1 MAYTLQVNLL
11 DHRAKKCS
19 QSPCTNYKQQPHN
32 NNLTTTTPQRTSII
46 TCRSLEGKNVYMVAA
61 TLRPETMYGQ
71 TNCWIHPTIKYVAC
85 LQTSGEVFI
94 STRRS
99 ALNMAYQGFSKED
112 GKVDVLVE
120 LVGQVRNIGL
130 YSISCPNTCKTQI
143 YSII

>member
-1 MAYTLQVNLL
+1 M
-11 DHRAKKCS
+11 
-19 QSPCTNYKQQPHN
+19 
-32 NNLTTTTPQRTSII
+32 
-46 TCRSLEGKNVYMVAA
+46 EGKNVYMVAA

-120 LVGQVRNIGL
+120 LVGQVRNIVL
-130 YSISCPNTCKTQI
+130 YSITCPNTGMQNTNLLNYLII
-143 YSII
+143 YSIILVNGKHMNQYNKKIYLKISSSVGIRFRFSAIP